1 MNETS
6 MNQLLAMNGEKNLWR
21 EELSQV
27 NHLNAGMVFG
37 VELKG

>member
-21 EELSQV
+21 EELSQI
-27 NHLNAGMVFG
+27 NHLNAGMDFG

>member
-1 MNETS
+1 

-27 NHLNAGMVFG
+27 NYLNAGMVFG

>member
-6 MNQLLAMNGEKNLWR
+6 MNQLLAMNGEKKLWR

>member
-27 NHLNAGMVFG
+27 NHLNAGMDFG